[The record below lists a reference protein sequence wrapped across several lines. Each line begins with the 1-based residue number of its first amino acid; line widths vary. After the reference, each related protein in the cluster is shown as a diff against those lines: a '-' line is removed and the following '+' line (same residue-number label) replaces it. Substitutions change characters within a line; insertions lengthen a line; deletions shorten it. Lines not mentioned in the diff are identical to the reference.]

1 MEEHHFVYSSW
12 QDLDSLL
19 MWKLLSYLGGLMVQ
33 MLGNKILQSS
43 YIKKNDYAWLLIIIN
58 HSGDLEGQLVVT
70 ELSMNS

>member
-1 MEEHHFVYSSW
+1 MEEHHFVYSIW

-33 MLGNKILQSS
+33 MLGNKILQIS

-58 HSGDLEGQLVVT
+58 HGGDMVLI
-70 ELSMNS
+70 

>member
-33 MLGNKILQSS
+33 MLGNKILQIS

-58 HSGDLEGQLVVT
+58 HGGDMVLI
-70 ELSMNS
+70 

>member
-33 MLGNKILQSS
+33 MLGNKILKSS

-58 HSGDLEGQLVVT
+58 HGGDMVLI
-70 ELSMNS
+70 

>member
-43 YIKKNDYAWLLIIIN
+43 YIKNNYYAWLLIIIN
-58 HSGDLEGQLVVT
+58 HGGDMVLI
-70 ELSMNS
+70 

>member
-58 HSGDLEGQLVVT
+58 HGGDLEGQLVVT

>member
-1 MEEHHFVYSSW
+1 MEEHHFAYSSW

-43 YIKKNDYAWLLIIIN
+43 YIKKNYYAWLLIIIN
-58 HSGDLEGQLVVT
+58 HGGDMVLI
-70 ELSMNS
+70 